1 MSFQKNQKNVLNAW
15 AFYDWANSVYN
26 LVITS
31 TIFPIFYSAVAVHHK
46 AQVHGEEV
54 GMVEFFGR
62 TFINTELY
70 SYVFSASF
78 LVVVILAPLLSGIAD
93 YSGTKKSF
101 LKFFCYLGSISCIAL
116 YFFDPAHL
124 EWSMLAVFMAS
135 IGFWGSIVFYN
146 AYLPEI
152 ATTDMHDRISA
163 RGFSMGYIG
172 SVLLLVSVL
181 LAKQAWGMDIRYAF
195 LAVGIWWAGFAQ
207 YTYANLPSDIYQRE
221 KKIRD
226 KQYLYRGF
234 LELRKVWREVKDNK
248 TITRFLSAYFI
259 YNMGIQTVMLMAVI
273 FASQEINWP
282 IDSATGEKDTS
293 GLIISIIL
301 IQLVAIGGA
310 ISMSRL
316 SKWWGNVRVLQIAI
330 SIWILIC
337 VIAYQIHEPSSFY
350 ALAAMVGFVMGGS
363 QSLSRSTYS
372 KMLPETEDHASY
384 FSFFD
389 VLEKIGLVIGPA
401 CFGLINGFSGQMRL
415 SVLLITGFFVFGLFL
430 LFRLGNNKFHLQTV
444 GE

>member
-1 MSFQKNQKNVLNAW
+1 MSFQKNQKKVLNAW

-46 AQVHGEEV
+46 STVHGEEV
-54 GMVEFFGR
+54 GMVEFFGH

-93 YSGTKKSF
+93 YSGTKKTF

-116 YFFDPAHL
+116 YFFDPEHL
-124 EWSMLAVFMAS
+124 EWSMLAVFLAS

-152 ATTDMHDRISA
+152 ATPDMHDRISA

-172 SVLLLVSVL
+172 SVLLLVGVL
-181 LAKQAWGMDIRYAF
+181 MAKQLWGMNIRYAF

-226 KQYLYRGF
+226 RHYLYRGF
-234 LELRKVWREVKDNK
+234 LELRKVWREVKHNK
-248 TITRFLSAYFI
+248 NITRFLSAYFV
-259 YNMGIQTVMLMAVI
+259 YNMGVQTVMLMAVI

-301 IQLVAIGGA
+301 IQLVAIVGA
-310 ISMSRL
+310 VSMSRL
-316 SKWWGNVRVLQIAI
+316 SKWWGNIRVLQIAI

-350 ALAAMVGFVMGGS
+350 TLAALVGFVMGGS

-372 KMLPETEDHASY
+372 KLLPDTEDHASY

-401 CFGLINGFSGQMRL
+401 CFGLINGLSGQMRL
-415 SVLLITGFFVFGLFL
+415 SVLLITSFFVLGLFL
-430 LFRLGNNKFHLQTV
+430 LFRLGSLKISVQSTN
-444 GE
+444 

>member
-1 MSFQKNQKNVLNAW
+1 
-15 AFYDWANSVYN
+15 
-26 LVITS
+26 
-31 TIFPIFYSAVAVHHK
+31 
-46 AQVHGEEV
+46 
-54 GMVEFFGR
+54 
-62 TFINTELY
+62 
-70 SYVFSASF
+70 
-78 LVVVILAPLLSGIAD
+78 
-93 YSGTKKSF
+93 
-101 LKFFCYLGSISCIAL
+101 
-116 YFFDPAHL
+116 
-124 EWSMLAVFMAS
+124 
-135 IGFWGSIVFYN
+135 
-146 AYLPEI
+146 
-152 ATTDMHDRISA
+152 
-163 RGFSMGYIG
+163 MGYIG